1 MDDALRNMIKQRK
14 AATDTV
20 VLAHT
25 YQPPEIIELADITG
39 DSFALAKAA
48 AKLPNKRIVMC
59 GVRFMAESVKILA
72 PEKQVILP
80 APDAG
85 CGMARMIR
93 PEDILEWKE
102 QHPDAL
108 VCAYI
113 NTTAA
118 TKAVCDVCVTSSS
131 ALKIVGKLD
140 AKEILFLPD
149 RNLGGWIATQCPD
162 KKITLWNGYCPVHD
176 NLTEEQVLQA
186 KNEHPDALLA
196 VHPECREEVVRHA
209 DMAGS
214 TAEIIDFALKADKP
228 VIIGT
233 ERGVAD
239 TLTKQYPDKEFYYL
253 CPETLTCPDMKYIT
267 PELLLQAI
275 DGKAGE
281 VIELDEELRLKA
293 KKSIDRMLELG

>member
-1 MDDALRNMIKQRK
+1 MCDSLHNSIQQRK
-14 AATDTV
+14 EQTDTV

-25 YQPPEIIELADITG
+25 YQPPEIIALADITG

-48 AKLPNKRIVMC
+48 AKLSQKRVIMC

-80 APDAG
+80 APTAG
-85 CGMARMIR
+85 CGMAKMITA
-93 PEDILEWKE
+93 EEITAWKAD
-102 QHPDAL
+102 HPDAC

-118 TKAVCDVCVTSSS
+118 VKAVCDVCVTSSS
-131 ALKIVGKLD
+131 ALKIVSRLD

-149 RNLGGWIATQCPD
+149 RNLGGFIASMLPD

-176 NLTEEQVLQA
+176 NLTEAQVLAA
-186 KNEHPDALLA
+186 KKEHPDALLA
-196 VHPECREEVVRHA
+196 VHPECRAEVVKHA

-214 TAEIIDFALKADKP
+214 TAEIIDYALKADRP
-228 VIIGT
+228 VLIGT

-239 TLTKQYPDKEFYYL
+239 TLTKQYPEKEFYYL
-253 CPETLTCPDMKYIT
+253 CPEVLTCPDMKYIS
-267 PELLLQAI
+267 PSLLLAAI
-275 DGKAGE
+275 NGE
-281 VIELDEELRLKA
+281 EGESITLDETLRLAA

>member
-1 MDDALRNMIKQRK
+1 MTDALRDLIAKRK
-14 AATDTV
+14 KETDTV
-20 VLAHT
+20 ILAHT

-48 AKLPNKRIVMC
+48 AKLPNKRIIMC

-85 CGMARMIR
+85 CGMARMIK
-93 PEDILEWKE
+93 PEEITAWKE
-102 QHPDAL
+102 QHPDAV

-140 AKEILFLPD
+140 AEEILFLPD
-149 RNLGGWIATQCPD
+149 RNLGGWIAAQCPD
-162 KKITLWNGYCPVHD
+162 KKMTLWNGYCPVHD
-176 NLTEEQVLQA
+176 TLTEEQVLQA
-186 KNEHPDALLA
+186 KNDHPGALLA

-214 TAEIIDFALKADKP
+214 TAEIIDFAIKADKP

-239 TLTKQYPDKEFYYL
+239 TLTKKYPDKEFYYL
-253 CPETLTCPDMKYIT
+253 CPETLTCPDMKYIS

-275 DGKAGE
+275 NGEAGE
-281 VIELDEELRLKA
+281 TIEMDEELRLKA

>member
-1 MDDALRNMIKQRK
+1 MTDALALTIAQRK
-14 AATDTV
+14 AETDTV
-20 VLAHT
+20 ILAHT
-25 YQPPEIIELADITG
+25 YQPPEIIALADITG

-48 AKLPNKRIVMC
+48 AKLPNKRVIMC

-72 PEKQVILP
+72 PEKEVILP

-93 PEDILEWKE
+93 PEEITAWKE
-102 QHPDAL
+102 QHPDAC

-131 ALKIVGKLD
+131 ALKIVKKLE
-140 AKEILFLPD
+140 AEEILFLPD
-149 RNLGGWIATQCPD
+149 RNLGGWIAAQMPD
-162 KKITLWNGYCPVHD
+162 KKMTLWNGYCPVHD
-176 NLTEEQVLQA
+176 NLTEEQVLQT
-186 KNEHPDALLA
+186 KKKHPDALLA

-214 TAEIIDFALKADKP
+214 TAEIIDYALKADKP

-239 TLTKQYPDKEFYYL
+239 TLTKQSPDKECYYL
-253 CPETLTCPDMKYIT
+253 CPETLTCPDMKYIS

-275 DGKAGE
+275 NGEAGE
-281 VIELDEELRLKA
+281 VIEMDEDLRIAA

>member
-1 MDDALRNMIKQRK
+1 MNDALQSLIAQRK
-14 AATDTV
+14 AQTDTV
-20 VLAHT
+20 ILAHT
-25 YQPPEIIELADITG
+25 YQPPEIIALADITG

-48 AKLPNKRIVMC
+48 AKLPQKRVIMC

-72 PEKQVILP
+72 PEKEVILP

-85 CGMARMIR
+85 CGMAKMIT
-93 PEDILEWKE
+93 PEDILAWKQE
-102 QHPDAL
+102 HPDAC

-118 TKAVCDVCVTSSS
+118 VKAVCDVCVTSSS
-131 ALKIVGKLD
+131 ALKIVSKLD
-140 AKEILFLPD
+140 AEEILFLPD
-149 RNLGGWIATQCPD
+149 RNLGGWIAALLPD

-176 NLTEEQVLQA
+176 NLTEEQVLAA
-186 KNEHPDALLA
+186 KAEHPDALLA
-196 VHPECREEVVRHA
+196 VHPECREEVVKHA

-214 TAEIIDFALKADKP
+214 TAEIIDYALKADKP

-239 TLTKQYPDKEFYYL
+239 TLTKQYPDKQFYYL

-267 PELLLQAI
+267 PALLLA
-275 DGKAGE
+275 AVNGE
-281 VIELDEELRLKA
+281 QGEKITLDEELRLAA

>member
-1 MDDALRNMIKQRK
+1 MHTALREQIEKRK
-14 AATDTV
+14 AETDTV

-25 YQPPEIIELADITG
+25 YQPPEIIALADITG

-48 AKLPNKRIVMC
+48 AKLPQKRVIMC

-72 PEKQVILP
+72 PEKEVILP

-85 CGMARMIR
+85 CGMARMITA
-93 PEDILEWKE
+93 EDITAWKE
-102 QHPDAL
+102 QHPDAC

-118 TKAVCDVCVTSSS
+118 VKAVCDVCVTSSS
-131 ALKIVGKLD
+131 ALKIVSKLD
-140 AKEILFLPD
+140 AEEILFLPD
-149 RNLGGWIATQCPD
+149 RNLGSWIASQLPD

-176 NLTEEQVLQA
+176 NLTEEQVLAA
-186 KNEHPDALLA
+186 KKEYPDALLA

-214 TAEIIDFALKADKP
+214 TAEIITYALQADKP

-239 TLTKQYPDKEFYYL
+239 TLTQKYPDRAFYYL
-253 CPETLTCPDMKYIT
+253 CPETLTCPDMKYIS
-267 PELLLQAI
+267 PELLLDAI
-275 DGKAGE
+275 NGE
-281 VIELDEELRLKA
+281 QGESIEMNEDLRLAA

>member
-1 MDDALRNMIKQRK
+1 MTQALLETIRK
-14 AATDTV
+14 RKRETDTV

-25 YQPPEIIELADITG
+25 YQPPEIIESADITG

-48 AKLPNKRIVMC
+48 AKLENKRVIMC

-72 PEKQVILP
+72 PEKQVLLP

-85 CGMARMIR
+85 CGMAKMITA
-93 PEDILEWKE
+93 EEILAWKQE
-102 QHPDAL
+102 HPNAA

-118 TKAVCDVCVTSSS
+118 VKAVCDVCVTSSS
-131 ALKIVGKLD
+131 ALKIVSKLD
-140 AKEILFLPD
+140 AEEILFLPD
-149 RNLGGWIATQCPD
+149 RNLGGWIAAQLPE
-162 KKITLWNGYCPVHD
+162 KHITLWNGYCPVHD
-176 NLTEEQVLQA
+176 NVTEQQVLKA
-186 KNEHPDALLA
+186 KKDHPEALLA
-196 VHPECREEVVRHA
+196 VHPECRKEVVRHA

-214 TAEIIDFALKADKP
+214 TAEIIDFALKSEKP

-239 TLTKQYPDKEFYYL
+239 TLTGQYPNRAFHYL
-253 CPETLTCPDMKYIT
+253 CPETLTCPDMKYIS
-267 PELLLQAI
+267 PELLLQCI
-275 DGKAGE
+275 DGEAGE
-281 VIELDEELRLKA
+281 EIKLDESLRLAA

>member
-1 MDDALRNMIKQRK
+1 MDNALRELIAKRK
-14 AATDTV
+14 KDTDTV

-39 DSFALAKAA
+39 DSFALAKSA
-48 AKLPNKRIVMC
+48 AKLPNKRIIMC

-85 CGMARMIR
+85 CGMARMIKT
-93 PEDILEWKE
+93 EEITAWKK
-102 QHPDAL
+102 QHPDAV

-131 ALKIVGKLD
+131 ALKIIGKLENE
-140 AKEILFLPD
+140 EILFLPD
-149 RNLGGWIATQCPD
+149 RNLGGWIAAQMPD

-186 KNEHPDALLA
+186 KNDHPGALLA

-214 TAEIIDFALKADKP
+214 TAEIIDFALKAGKP

-253 CPETLTCPDMKYIT
+253 CPETLTCPDMKYIS

-275 DGKAGE
+275 DGQAGE
-281 VIELDEELRLKA
+281 IIELDEDLRLAA

>member
-1 MDDALRNMIKQRK
+1 MTDALCKKIEQRK
-14 AATDTV
+14 AQTDTV
-20 VLAHT
+20 ILAHT

-48 AKLPNKRIVMC
+48 AALPNKRVIMC

-72 PEKQVILP
+72 PDKQVILP

-85 CGMARMIR
+85 CGMARMIK
-93 PEDILEWKE
+93 PEEILAWKAE
-102 QHPDAL
+102 HPDAA

-118 TKAVCDVCVTSSS
+118 VKAVCDVCVTSSS
-131 ALKIVGKLD
+131 ALKIVSKLE

-149 RNLGGWIATQCPD
+149 RNLGGWIASQLPE
-162 KKITLWNGYCPVHD
+162 KNITLWNGYCPVHD
-176 NLTEEQVLQA
+176 ELTEEQVLQA

-214 TAEIIDFALKADKP
+214 TAEIISYALKADKP

-239 TLTKQYPDKEFYYL
+239 TLTKKYPDKQFYYL
-253 CPETLTCPDMKYIT
+253 CPDTLTCPDMKYIS

-275 DGKAGE
+275 DGTAGE
-281 VIELDEELRLKA
+281 EIRMDEELRIAA

>member
-1 MDDALRNMIKQRK
+1 MDDALRDMIAKRK
-14 AATDTV
+14 AETDTV

-48 AKLPNKRIVMC
+48 AKMPNKRIIMC

-72 PEKQVILP
+72 PEKEVILP

-85 CGMARMIR
+85 CGMARMIK
-93 PEDILEWKE
+93 PEEITAWKE
-102 QHPDAL
+102 QHPDAC

-118 TKAVCDVCVTSSS
+118 VKAVCDVCVTSSS

-149 RNLGGWIATQCPD
+149 RNLGGWIAAQCPD
-162 KKITLWNGYCPVHD
+162 KKMTLWNGYCPVHD

-186 KNEHPDALLA
+186 KNDHPDALLA

-214 TAEIIDFALKADKP
+214 TSEIIDFALKADKP

-253 CPETLTCPDMKYIT
+253 CPETLTCPDMKYIS

-275 DGKAGE
+275 NGEAGE
-281 VIELDEELRLKA
+281 QIELDEELRLAA

>member
-1 MDDALRNMIKQRK
+1 MDDALRDLIAKRKQE
-14 AATDTV
+14 TDTV

-48 AKLPNKRIVMC
+48 AKLPNKRIIMC

-72 PEKQVILP
+72 PDKTVLLP

-85 CGMARMIR
+85 CGMARMIA
-93 PEDILEWKE
+93 PEEIIAWKQ
-102 QHPDAL
+102 QHPDAV

-131 ALKIVGKLD
+131 ALKIVGKLQED
-140 AKEILFLPD
+140 EILFLPD
-149 RNLGGWIATQCPD
+149 RNLGGWIAAQMPD

-176 NLTEEQVLQA
+176 ELTEEQVLQA
-186 KNEHPDALLA
+186 KKDHPGALLA
-196 VHPECREEVVRHA
+196 VHPECRKEVVRHA

-214 TAEIIDFALKADKP
+214 TAEIIDFALKTDKS

-239 TLTKQYPDKEFYYL
+239 TLTKKYPDREFYYL
-253 CPETLTCPDMKYIT
+253 CPETLTCPDMKYIS
-267 PELLLQAI
+267 PELLLKTI
-275 DGKAGE
+275 NGEAGE
-281 VIELDEELRLKA
+281 EIELDEELRLKA

>member
-1 MDDALRNMIKQRK
+1 MSEHLRETIEQRK
-14 AATDTV
+14 KETDTV
-20 VLAHT
+20 ILAHT
-25 YQPPEIIELADITG
+25 YQPPQIIDLADITG

-48 AKLPNKRIVMC
+48 AKLPHKRVIMC

-85 CGMARMIR
+85 CGMARMIK
-93 PEDILEWKE
+93 PEDILAWKA
-102 QHPDAL
+102 QHPNAA

-118 TKAVCDVCVTSSS
+118 VKAVCDVCVTSSS
-131 ALKIVGKLD
+131 ALKIVSKLEQD
-140 AKEILFLPD
+140 EILFLPD
-149 RNLGGWIATQCPD
+149 RNLGGWIAAQLPE
-162 KKITLWNGYCPVHD
+162 KNITLWNGYCPVHD
-176 NLTEEQVLQA
+176 ELTEAQVLAA
-186 KNEHPDALLA
+186 KAEHPDALLA

-214 TAEIIDFALKADKP
+214 TAEIITFALQSDKP

-239 TLTKQYPDKEFYYL
+239 TLTQKYPDRAFYYL
-253 CPETLTCPDMKYIT
+253 CPETLTCPDMKYIS
-267 PELLLQAI
+267 PELLLA
-275 DGKAGE
+275 AVNGE
-281 VIELDEELRLKA
+281 QGESIELDETLRLQA

>member
-1 MDDALRNMIKQRK
+1 MDDALRDLIAKRKQE
-14 AATDTV
+14 TDTV

-48 AKLPNKRIVMC
+48 AKLPNKRIIMC

-72 PEKQVILP
+72 PDKTVLLP

-85 CGMARMIR
+85 CGMARMIA
-93 PEDILEWKE
+93 PEEIIAWKQ
-102 QHPDAL
+102 QHPDAV

-131 ALKIVGKLD
+131 ALKIVGKLQEE
-140 AKEILFLPD
+140 EILFLPD
-149 RNLGGWIATQCPD
+149 RNLGGWIAAQMPD

-176 NLTEEQVLQA
+176 ELTEEQVLQA
-186 KNEHPDALLA
+186 KKDHPGALLA
-196 VHPECREEVVRHA
+196 VHPECRKEVVRHA

-214 TAEIIDFALKADKP
+214 TAEIIDFALRTDKS

-239 TLTKQYPDKEFYYL
+239 TLTKKYPDREFYYL
-253 CPETLTCPDMKYIT
+253 CPETLTCPDMKYIS
-267 PELLLQAI
+267 PELLLKTI
-275 DGKAGE
+275 NGEAGE
-281 VIELDEELRLKA
+281 EIELDEELRLKA

>member
-1 MDDALRNMIKQRK
+1 MDAALRDMIAKRK
-14 AATDTV
+14 AETDTV
-20 VLAHT
+20 ILAHT
-25 YQPPEIIELADITG
+25 YQPPEIIALADITG

-48 AKLPNKRIVMC
+48 AKLPDKRIIMC

-85 CGMARMIR
+85 CGMARMIK
-93 PEDILEWKE
+93 PEEITAWKAK
-102 QHPDAL
+102 HPDAV

-131 ALKIVGKLD
+131 ALKIVRKLD
-140 AKEILFLPD
+140 TEEILFLPD
-149 RNLGGWIATQCPD
+149 RNLGGWIAAQMPD

-176 NLTEEQVLQA
+176 TLTEEQVLKA

-196 VHPECREEVVRHA
+196 VHPECRKEVVRHA

-253 CPETLTCPDMKYIT
+253 CPETLTCPDMKYIS
-267 PELLLQAI
+267 PALLLQSI
-275 DGKAGE
+275 NGEAGE
-281 VIELDEELRLKA
+281 AIELDEELRLAA

>member
-1 MDDALRNMIKQRK
+1 MDDALRDLIAKRKQE
-14 AATDTV
+14 TDTV

-48 AKLPNKRIVMC
+48 AKLPNKRIIMC

-72 PEKQVILP
+72 PDKTVLLP

-85 CGMARMIR
+85 CGMARMIA
-93 PEDILEWKE
+93 PEEIITWKQ
-102 QHPDAL
+102 QHPDAV

-131 ALKIVGKLD
+131 ALKIVSKLQED
-140 AKEILFLPD
+140 EILFLPD
-149 RNLGGWIATQCPD
+149 RNLGGWIAAQMPD

-176 NLTEEQVLQA
+176 ELTEEQVLQA
-186 KNEHPDALLA
+186 KKDHPGALLA
-196 VHPECREEVVRHA
+196 VHPECRKEVVRHA

-214 TAEIIDFALKADKP
+214 TAEIIDFALRTDKS

-239 TLTKQYPDKEFYYL
+239 TLTKKYPDREFYYL
-253 CPETLTCPDMKYIT
+253 CPETLTCPDMKYIS
-267 PELLLQAI
+267 PELLLKTI
-275 DGKAGE
+275 NGEAGE
-281 VIELDEELRLKA
+281 EIELDEELRLKA